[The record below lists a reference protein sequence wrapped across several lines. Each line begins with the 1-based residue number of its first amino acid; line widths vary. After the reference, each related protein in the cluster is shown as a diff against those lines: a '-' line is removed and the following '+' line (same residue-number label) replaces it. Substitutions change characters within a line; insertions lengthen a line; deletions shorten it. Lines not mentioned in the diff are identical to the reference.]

1 MKKRNT
7 IWFCLV
13 AVLSTFLTLA
23 PLPAIGQNG
32 HNGGNNG
39 WEDGMELRGTITA
52 IGTNSVTV
60 NTTEIL
66 VNEQTEIE
74 GQMGS
79 PISFSDLQVGQRV
92 EIKVEKQTDG
102 SYLAL
107 RIKVTMRMGQREV
120 EVEGTIDDLT
130 DTSLTVAGKTFLVIE
145 QTVIMGHDRTRLTFA
160 DLQIGQRVEVK
171 GLILADSTL
180 TALLIKVE
188 DENEKDEVEIF
199 GFIEAVSPTS
209 ITVSGVT
216 FAIDVNTV
224 IEGSH
229 HQPLTVDDLS
239 AGQRVEVKGT
249 TQTDGTLLATRI
261 ELKLM
266 LQEQVEVT
274 GVIEAVGADNIV
286 VLGATFYIDANTL
299 ILDDHRQSITLAD
312 LAVGQTVKVKAAPQ
326 TDGKLLA
333 VRIVV
338 EDFRTLHA
346 GVIGEIE
353 SIDSANQTLTVL
365 GLTFTVTSETKIV
378 GAHRT
383 LLSFSDLQVGIRVGV
398 RGAQQEDGSLVA
410 VRIMVVPLAQAA
422 MEIEGVI
429 TNLDQAN
436 MTLEVLGIVVK
447 VDANTVILIEH
458 DRLGTFADLQV
469 GQRVEVK
476 AKKQTDGSLLAF
488 LIKIDDDL
496 VFGMEMQGEV
506 ESVSASSVTVAGTD
520 FAVTSSTVVLDQ
532 SYNVVSSSQITSGET
547 VYVWGKQQPGQ
558 VATAEQIQ
566 VTSGVSTSAGKS
578 GDQVAKSFVLHQNY
592 PNPFNPSTTIQLDI
606 LEAAGPSIVTMSVYN
621 LMGQKVR
628 TLLDAKMN
636 SGSYTVTWDGR
647 DDLGA
652 VAPSGIYFYQL
663 HSGSYSSIQKMVL
676 TK

>member
-1 MKKRNT
+1 MKKKNT
-7 IWFCLV
+7 IWFFVV
-13 AVLSTFLTLA
+13 AVLSTFLTLV
-23 PLPAIGQNG
+23 PLQAIGQNG
-32 HNGGNNG
+32 HGGDQDQDE
-39 WEDGMELRGTITA
+39 WIELEGNITA
-52 IGTNSVTV
+52 LSASSLTV
-60 NTTEIL
+60 GDTEVF
-66 VNEQTEIE
+66 VNVLTVIE
-74 GQMGS
+74 GHMHTLL
-79 PISFSDLQVGQRV
+79 SFLDLQVGQRV
-92 EIKVEKQTDG
+92 EVKAQKQNDG
-102 SYLAL
+102 TLLAL
-107 RIKVTMRMGQREV
+107 RIKLEMRLGDRMIEV
-120 EVEGTIDDLT
+120 KGEIEAKTE
-130 DTSLTVAGKTFLVIE
+130 TSLTVAGKTF
-145 QTVIMGHDRTRLTFA
+145 TVNELTVVMGEERGRLTFA
-160 DLQIGQRVEVK
+160 DLQVGQRVEVK
-171 GLILADSTL
+171 GLLLPDGTL
-180 TALLIKVE
+180 TAVLIKVE
-188 DENEKDEVEIF
+188 DEDEKDEVEIF
-199 GFIEAVSPTS
+199 GFIEAISSTS

-239 AGQRVEVKGT
+239 VGQRVEVKGT

-261 ELKLM
+261 EVKLM

-274 GVIEAVGADNIV
+274 GVIEAIGTDNIV

-312 LAVGQTVKVKAAPQ
+312 LAVGQTVKVKAVPQ
-326 TDGKLLA
+326 TDGTLLA
-333 VRIVV
+333 LRIVV
-338 EDFRTLHA
+338 EDFHTLQA

-353 SIDSANQTLTVL
+353 SIDSANQTITVL

-383 LLSFSDLQVGIRVGV
+383 LLSFADLQVGMRVGV
-398 RGAQQEDGSLVA
+398 RGAEQEDGTLLA
-410 VRIMVVPLAQAA
+410 VRIVVVPLAQAA
-422 MEIEGVI
+422 MEIEGVV

-520 FAVTSSTVVLDQ
+520 FAVTSETVVLDQ
-532 SYNVVSSSQITSGET
+532 SYNIVSSSQITNGET

-558 VATAEQIQ
+558 VAAAEQIQ

-578 GDQVAKSFVLHQNY
+578 DNKVAQTFILHQNY
-592 PNPFNPSTTIQLDI
+592 PNPFNPSTTIEFEI
-606 LEAAGPSIVTMSVYN
+606 LEAAGPADVTISIYN

-628 TLLDAKMN
+628 TLVDAKMN
-636 SGSYTVTWDGR
+636 SGSYTITWDGR
-647 DDLGA
+647 DELGGI
-652 VAPSGIYFYQL
+652 APSGIYFYEL
-663 HSGSYSSIQKMVL
+663 HSGSYSSIQKMVM

>member
-1 MKKRNT
+1 MRLKST
-7 IWFCLV
+7 IAIFLV
-13 AVLSTFLTLA
+13 AILCTVLTLM
-23 PLPAIGQNG
+23 PVNAIGQNG
-32 HNGGNNG
+32 HNGGDNG
-39 WEDGMELRGTITA
+39 WEDGMELRGIITA
-52 IGTNSVTV
+52 IGTSSITV

-74 GQMGS
+74 GQMGTDL
-79 PISFSDLQVGQRV
+79 SFSDLQVGQRV
-92 EIKVEKQTDG
+92 EVKVEKQSDG

-107 RIKVTMRMGQREV
+107 RIKVGMRMGQREV
-120 EVEGTIDDLT
+120 EVAGTIDAKT
-130 DTSLTVAGKTFLVIE
+130 DTSLTVAGKTFLVID
-145 QTVIMGHDRTRLTFA
+145 QTVIMGDRRERLAFA
-160 DLQIGQRVEVK
+160 DLQVGQRVEVK
-171 GLILADSTL
+171 GLLLAGDIP
-180 TALLIKVE
+180 TALMIKVE
-188 DENEKDEVEIF
+188 DENEKDEVELF
-199 GFIEAVSPTS
+199 GFIEAVSQTS

-216 FAIDVNTV
+216 FAIDDNTV
-224 IEGSH
+224 IVGSH
-229 HQPLTVDDLS
+229 RQPLTVDDLS
-239 AGQRVEVKGT
+239 VGQRVEVEGA
-249 TQTDGTLLATRI
+249 TQTDGTLLATKI
-261 ELKLM
+261 EVKLM
-266 LQEQVEVT
+266 LKEQVEVT
-274 GVIEAVGADNIV
+274 GVIEVIGADNIV
-286 VLGATFYIDANTL
+286 VLGATFYIDSNTL
-299 ILDDHRQSITLAD
+299 ILDDHRQTITLAD

-338 EDFRTLHA
+338 EDFRTLQA

-353 SIDSANQTLTVL
+353 SIDTANQTLTVL
-365 GLTFTVTSETKIV
+365 GLTFKVTAETKIV

-383 LLSFSDLQVGIRVGV
+383 LLSFADLQVGMRVGV
-398 RGAQQEDGSLVA
+398 RGVQQEDGSLLA
-410 VRIMVVPLAQAA
+410 IRIMVVPVAQAA

-458 DRLGTFADLQV
+458 DRLGTFADLAV

-496 VFGMEMQGEV
+496 VFGMEMQGSV
-506 ESVSASSVTVAGTD
+506 ESVSGSSVTVAGSE

-532 SYNVVSSSQITSGET
+532 SYNVVSSSQITTGET

-558 VATAEQIQ
+558 VASAEQIQ
-566 VTSGVSTSAGKS
+566 VTGVSTSAGKS
-578 GDQVAKSFVLHQNY
+578 GDQVAKTFLLHQNY
-592 PNPFNPSTTIQLDI
+592 PNPFNPSTTIQFDI
-606 LEAAGPSIVTMSVYN
+606 LEAAGASDVTLAVYN

-628 TLLDAKMN
+628 TLVDAKMN
-636 SGSYTVTWDGR
+636 SGSYAITWDGR

-652 VAPSGIYFYQL
+652 VAPSGVYFYEL
-663 HSGSYSSIQKMVL
+663 HSGSYSSIQKMVM